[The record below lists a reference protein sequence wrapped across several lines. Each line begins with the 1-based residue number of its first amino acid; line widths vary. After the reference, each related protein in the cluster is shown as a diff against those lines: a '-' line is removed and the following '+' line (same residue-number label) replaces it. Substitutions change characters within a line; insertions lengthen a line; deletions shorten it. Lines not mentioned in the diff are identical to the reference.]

1 MVFSNRWRQ
10 GNAMLL
16 PQSTRRT
23 IVPRGEAPVRRRGE
37 PQDRIPIRL
46 AVDPARNRPHAKSR
60 HRCFPIPSGYRFLA
74 SCGATRREGDALR
87 RRRPVQNNC
96 GRSARERPQ
105 FFKVDGVTRSDP
117 LVLTTE
123 TAADGAVVEFDRQ
136 AGRRGC
142 DDKGESDKNGF
153 HGGSPFTGK
162 GSCLPLIWLAVG
174 LVEVGET
181 FGHGGRG

>member
-1 MVFSNRWRQ
+1 M
-10 GNAMLL
+10 
-16 PQSTRRT
+16 
-23 IVPRGEAPVRRRGE
+23 
-37 PQDRIPIRL
+37 
-46 AVDPARNRPHAKSR
+46 
-60 HRCFPIPSGYRFLA
+60 
-74 SCGATRREGDALR
+74 
-87 RRRPVQNNC
+87 QNNC

-105 FFKVDGVTRSDP
+105 FFKVNGVTRSDP
-117 LVLTTE
+117 LVLTAE